1 MQQDWFNEIQ
11 NNLLNR
17 MDSISKAVDINIGN
31 KIGKE
36 DIIKAQSLDIINDAI
51 CKGECDYLLEKG
63 HKANVGEKRKWGNNE
78 YEKTPGGWKLV
89 SKNGKEYK
97 EVGTT
102 PTKTGKVVN
111 ITAKTADEAIKLQS
125 EKIKELGLTKEQP
138 YKNNPNFKEENM
150 LDSKEPA
157 TIGIPHEKVVF
168 RIKVEGITDPIE
180 NTFYKLK
187 DKEPKEE
194 GKKEKELSSEEHRVL
209 ANEKYNEMGKHK
221 PGSKEHS
228 SLREE
233 GNKHYSEYERKKD
246 KQLKEEGS
254 TLDNSLIKLAKQKAN
269 ELDFD
274 KFNQWYVSNLL
285 LKTGNKSGS
294 GTITKHLGIKENS
307 NIDTIYKKLKIK

>member
-194 GKKEKELSSEEHRVL
+194 GKKEGKSENASKVLQLMDKDYSYSDALNKVLDESVADYRRKGNAFLNKEEVLKFKKDISTKLEKEL
-209 ANEKYNEMGKHK
+209 NKY
-221 PGSKEHS
+221 
-228 SLREE
+228 
-233 GNKHYSEYERKKD
+233 
-246 KQLKEEGS
+246 
-254 TLDNSLIKLAKQKAN
+254 I
-269 ELDFD
+269 
-274 KFNQWYVSNLL
+274 
-285 LKTGNKSGS
+285 
-294 GTITKHLGIKENS
+294 
-307 NIDTIYKKLKIK
+307 